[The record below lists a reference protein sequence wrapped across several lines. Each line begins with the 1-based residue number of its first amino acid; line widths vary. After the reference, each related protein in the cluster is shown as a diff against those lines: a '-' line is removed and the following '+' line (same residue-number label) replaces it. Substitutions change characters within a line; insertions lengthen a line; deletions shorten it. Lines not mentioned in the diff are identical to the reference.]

1 MFVSLVAVFAACTI
15 LFYVSAVWCDKQKVS
30 IICCDSDINTN
41 YARAKK
47 QTWKSLWMYSAWIN
61 TVFTW
66 FVLFLMWQRNIATL
80 GMVFGSIIYCIAI
93 IVVCMVMLK
102 KLRNIDK
109 AYADKRTLTDAAE
122 DDKNWIFGQF
132 YYNKK
137 DRHYMVESRMGTGTT
152 VNLATK
158 AGMITN
164 IFGVLALVSIPVIC
178 IWMIMVEF
186 TPIKVSVENETI
198 ICEQL
203 KVEYEIPLS
212 EIESYTIVEELP
224 NMNKISGMGMD
235 NVYIGTFEVW
245 REGSFETFLNPQNE
259 LFIRLVMEDGEVYYI
274 SGTDDSTTAQLLDE
288 IEMNVMK

>member
-1 MFVSLVAVFAACTI
+1 
-15 LFYVSAVWCDKQKVS
+15 VSAVWCDKQKVS

-66 FVLFLMWQRNIATL
+66 FVLFLMWQRKIATL
-80 GMVFGSIIYCIAI
+80 GMVFGSVIYCIAI
-93 IVVCMVMLK
+93 VVICMVMLK

-164 IFGVLALVSIPVIC
+164 IFGALTLVSIPVIC

-274 SGTDDSTTAQLLDE
+274 SGATNEDTGKLIDN
-288 IEMNVMK
+288 IEMYNKD